1 MALIVPNS
9 AEGFILGY
17 IVGTETPEALTIRLF
32 DNDYTPTETD
42 TVAAY
47 TEVTGSNYAGISLG
61 TPGNWTIT
69 DGEPSLAEHTQV
81 SWTFDANANQ
91 VGNVYG
97 YYVTRDT
104 SNDLVWAERFTNGPY
119 NIQTENDQ
127 IRITPRLTAN

>member
-1 MALIVPNS
+1 MALVVPNS

-17 IVGTETPEALTIRLF
+17 IVGTDTPEALTIRLF
-32 DNDYTPTETD
+32 GNDYTPTEID

-47 TEVTGSNYAGISLG
+47 TEVTGGGYAGISLSSL
-61 TPGNWTIT
+61 NWTIT
-69 DGEPSLAEHTQV
+69 DGDPSLAEHTQV
-81 SWTFDANANQ
+81 SWTFDATAAS

-104 SNDLVWAERFTNGPY
+104 SSDLVWAERFTNGPY